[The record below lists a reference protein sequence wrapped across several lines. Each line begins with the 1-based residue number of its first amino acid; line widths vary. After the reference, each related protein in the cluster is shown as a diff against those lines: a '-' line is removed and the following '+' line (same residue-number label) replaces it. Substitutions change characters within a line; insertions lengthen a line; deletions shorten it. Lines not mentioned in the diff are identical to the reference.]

1 MDLSHT
7 ILSPTPPVPGVDET
21 VFLDINRNDLFKYI
35 AIIIIF
41 LAIFSRINIGLNII
55 FGLSLA
61 FILINYLKSEKQK
74 KVDKIIENN
83 DIKIKQI
90 RPPSIIINKYP
101 ELVDFLF
108 SIQEFYP
115 YSPLNY
121 EDMIDN
127 LEDFLI
133 LYENSKIDPK
143 HAGQFYELAE
153 KKKSDI
159 INALY
164 AIQCSIEVVVK
175 KYYINKIND
184 ACEQLYFI
192 LSAYL
197 DEMYTTN
204 DKYIREY
211 GYNNETKLNMKET
224 DPKAGNYFDDIN
236 DKHSGQYTYEVY

>member
-7 ILSPTPPVPGVDET
+7 ILSPTPPVPGVDEV
-21 VFLDINRNDLFKYI
+21 VFLSINRDDMFTYI
-35 AIIIIF
+35 VIIIIF
-41 LAIFSRINIGLNII
+41 LGIFMRLDIGLNIV
-55 FGLSLA
+55 FGLVLA
-61 FILINYLKSEKQK
+61 SILIYYLKTEKQK
-74 KVDKIIENN
+74 KVDKIIESN
-83 DIKIKQI
+83 DMKIKQI

-101 ELVDFLF
+101 ELVDFIF

-115 YSPLNY
+115 YSPINY

-143 HAGQFYELAE
+143 HAGQYYEMAE
-153 KKKSDI
+153 KKKSDV

-164 AIQCSIEVVVK
+164 AIQCTVEVVEK

-184 ACEQLYFI
+184 ACEELYFI

-197 DEMYTTN
+197 DEIYTIN
-204 DKYIREY
+204 QNYIGNN
-211 GYNNETKLNMKET
+211 GYNNETKLNSKET
-224 DPKAGNYFDDIN
+224 EPKAGNYFDDIN

>member
-7 ILSPTPPVPGVDET
+7 ILSPTPPVPGVEEP
-21 VFLDINRNDLFKYI
+21 VFLTINRNDLFKYI

-41 LAIFSRINIGLNII
+41 LAIFSRMNIGLNIV
-55 FGLSLA
+55 FGLFLASL
-61 FILINYLKSEKQK
+61 LIYYLKSEKQK
-74 KVDKIIENN
+74 KVDKIIDNN

-90 RPPSIIINKYP
+90 RPSSIIINKYP

-115 YSPLNY
+115 YSPLNF
-121 EDMIDN
+121 EDIIDN

-143 HAGQFYELAE
+143 HAGQYYELAE

-164 AIQCSIEVVVK
+164 ATQCSIEVVVK

-184 ACEQLYFI
+184 ACEQIYFI

-197 DEMYTTN
+197 DEIYTVN
-204 DKYIREY
+204 EKYVGEN
-211 GYNNETKLNMKET
+211 GFNNETKLNMKET
-224 DPKAGNYFDDIN
+224 DPKPGNYFDDIN
-236 DKHSGQYTYEVY
+236 DKHTGQYTYEVY